1 VASKSQVDRLG
12 QRLGSSRTS
21 EQDLRLLDEYRRFF
35 VGAYEEVIN
44 SIRVDLGL
52 TPTGRPAKSTGAIRD
67 KLQRESV
74 RLSQIQ
80 DIAGCRLVVSD
91 IFTQNQVVEQLISL
105 FPGSSVIDRRRKP
118 SFGYRAVHIV
128 VKKDDKPIEIQ
139 VRTDIQHRWAE
150 LSEKFSDV
158 VDPSIKYG
166 GGNEDILKLLDELSA
181 LIAETETL
189 ELDLMSVFS
198 SEETHLEQQER
209 MREHKGR
216 LVGLLERAIAN
227 LDRGR

>member
-1 VASKSQVDRLG
+1 M
-12 QRLGSSRTS
+12 
-21 EQDLRLLDEYRRFF
+21 
-35 VGAYEEVIN
+35 
-44 SIRVDLGL
+44 
-52 TPTGRPAKSTGAIRD
+52 
-67 KLQRESV
+67 
-74 RLSQIQ
+74 
-80 DIAGCRLVVSD
+80 
-91 IFTQNQVVEQLISL
+91 
-105 FPGSSVIDRRRKP
+105 
-118 SFGYRAVHIV
+118 HIV

-158 VDPSIKYG
+158 VDPGIKYG

-198 SEETHLEQQER
+198 SEETHLKQQER